1 MQTSMTTSMTA
12 GVSSLNA
19 SLGEAGFACS
29 SARMAGYL
37 DRRNRGNQGKNLM
50 DRADRVISVVGGA
63 ALIAAVL
70 YFSPIMI
77 ALLERLS

>member
-1 MQTSMTTSMTA
+1 MTA
-12 GVSSLNA
+12 GISSLNA
-19 SLGEAGFACS
+19 SPGEAAFARS
-29 SARMAGYL
+29 RARLAGYPA
-37 DRRNRGNQGKNLM
+37 RRNRANQGKNLM